1 VTSATAAL
9 PITLTPRLMRM
20 LILSLL
26 LAAAGYLGLAFATG
40 WDDTWRAVARVGAGG
55 LAIGCGLT
63 LAGFLLRFCR
73 WQWYLGALGLGVDRL
88 QSFVI
93 YLSGFAL
100 TTTPGKVGELLRS
113 AFLARHNVTYTQS
126 FAAFFADRLTDLLSV
141 VTLTMIGLSLY
152 PKSRYG
158 LWVLGATLLAVV
170 VLIAAAPL
178 LVEWGERGQNGWLTR
193 TLAWGARIL
202 AQAKNCLV
210 PQRMLPGWCL
220 GCCAYAA
227 QGLSFHLMLVAMGY
241 DIGLPVAIFVF
252 AFASL
257 VGALSFIP
265 GGLGTADATV
275 FFLLVHFGVTKP
287 EAASA
292 TVLIRVTTLW
302 FAVAVGLGSA
312 GWLTLRKADRPSAT

>member
-1 VTSATAAL
+1 MTISAYNRCNGLRLRVTSATAAL

-26 LAAAGYLGLAFATG
+26 LAAGGYLGLAFATG

-55 LAIGCGLT
+55 VAVGCGLT
-63 LAGFLLRFCR
+63 LAGFMLRFCR
-73 WQWYLGALGLGVDRL
+73 WQWYLGALGLRVDRL

-158 LWVLGATLLAVV
+158 LWVLGVALLAVV

-178 LVEWGERGQNGWLTR
+178 LVEWGERGQNGWLTGEEAR
-193 TLAWGARIL
+193 RSGEGGVEARANDRHHRGAQLHPAVRSRSS
-202 AQAKNCLV
+202 A
-210 PQRMLPGWCL
+210 RGEPGR
-220 GCCAYAA
+220 
-227 QGLSFHLMLVAMGY
+227 QF
-241 DIGLPVAIFVF
+241 
-252 AFASL
+252 
-257 VGALSFIP
+257 
-265 GGLGTADATV
+265 
-275 FFLLVHFGVTKP
+275 
-287 EAASA
+287 
-292 TVLIRVTTLW
+292 
-302 FAVAVGLGSA
+302 
-312 GWLTLRKADRPSAT
+312 RP

>member
-1 VTSATAAL
+1 
-9 PITLTPRLMRM
+9 M
-20 LILSLL
+20 
-26 LAAAGYLGLAFATG
+26 
-40 WDDTWRAVARVGAGG
+40 
-55 LAIGCGLT
+55 AIGCGLT
-63 LAGFLLRFCR
+63 FAGFTLRFCR
-73 WQWYLGALGLGVDRL
+73 WQWYLGALGLRVDRL

-158 LWVLGATLLAVV
+158 LWVLGVALLAVV

-210 PQRMLPGWCL
+210 PQRLLPGWCL

-312 GWLTLRKADRPSAT
+312 GWLTLRKADKPSAT

>member
-9 PITLTPRLMRM
+9 PITLTPRLMRV

-26 LAAAGYLGLAFATG
+26 LAAGGYLGLALATG

-55 LAIGCGLT
+55 VAVGCGLT
-63 LAGFLLRFCR
+63 FAGFMLRFCR
-73 WQWYLGALGLGVDRL
+73 WQWYLGALGLCVDRL

-158 LWVLGATLLAVV
+158 LWVLGVALLAVV

-193 TLAWGARIL
+193 TFGLGCPDTRAGQKLPGAAASVTGMVPRVLRLCRARPVVSSDVGGHGIRHRTACRDL
-202 AQAKNCLV
+202 RFCVCLV
-210 PQRMLPGWCL
+210 GGRPVVHTGWS
-220 GCCAYAA
+220 GH
-227 QGLSFHLMLVAMGY
+227 GRRHG
-241 DIGLPVAIFVF
+241 IFP
-252 AFASL
+252 A
-257 VGALSFIP
+257 GALRC
-265 GGLGTADATV
+265 D
-275 FFLLVHFGVTKP
+275 
-287 EAASA
+287 
-292 TVLIRVTTLW
+292 
-302 FAVAVGLGSA
+302 
-312 GWLTLRKADRPSAT
+312 

>member
-1 VTSATAAL
+1 
-9 PITLTPRLMRM
+9 MRV

-26 LAAAGYLGLAFATG
+26 LAVAGYLGLALATG

-63 LAGFLLRFCR
+63 FAGFTLRFCR
-73 WQWYLGALGLGVDRL
+73 WQWYLGALGLRVDGL

-158 LWVLGATLLAVV
+158 LWVLGVALLAVV

-178 LVEWGERGQNGWLTR
+178 LVNGANVAR
-193 TLAWGARIL
+193 T
-202 AQAKNCLV
+202 
-210 PQRMLPGWCL
+210 
-220 GCCAYAA
+220 
-227 QGLSFHLMLVAMGY
+227 
-241 DIGLPVAIFVF
+241 
-252 AFASL
+252 
-257 VGALSFIP
+257 VG
-265 GGLGTADATV
+265 
-275 FFLLVHFGVTKP
+275 
-287 EAASA
+287 
-292 TVLIRVTTLW
+292 
-302 FAVAVGLGSA
+302 
-312 GWLTLRKADRPSAT
+312 